1 MAAVLAK
8 EVAAVDALERSLPP
22 VEGPRMAS
30 QVTQWVISGSSVSEQ
45 VLKGVAQGAS
55 HGRFRTKLHLV
66 S

>member
-30 QVTQWVISGSSVSEQ
+30 QVTQWVISGLSVSEQ
-45 VLKGVAQGAS
+45 VKGVAQGAL
-55 HGRFRTKLHLV
+55 HGRFRTKLHPV